1 MKYQLCWGHRGH
13 KRADVYRLQTT
24 TAHCAHINDID
35 TYQRESFVAII
46 DTLMF
51 NELHMLT
58 YLIIAINKHL
68 LF

>member
-51 NELHMLT
+51 NV
-58 YLIIAINKHL
+58 
-68 LF
+68 